1 MTSIRKRLSQL
12 LRGRP
17 FQDQDP
23 RADIRLQ
30 NSVIVRFSGGL
41 ANQMICYKLG
51 RYVAD
56 LKKSSFVI
64 DANLYEGDITSNRNF
79 QLNKY
84 DIRYDVLISSERTM
98 RDIKAT
104 NAITFITKESLPLPS
119 PSEEQKAHV
128 IDFLQKNDII
138 YCDFWLAMCLRAEMD
153 EHAEAHGILDD
164 LRLDPSRSLN
174 ERDLACLEKIRNA
187 AESVA
192 IHVRRGD
199 FATHDGNLLLAPTY
213 YNRSIGAFESRL
225 ERPVFFVF
233 SDDIEWCRK
242 NLRATGEMHFVD
254 WTDERQS
261 FKDMFLASS
270 CRHFI
275 LSNESTFSHQIVQLS
290 VPHSGR
296 IVMTSGPQDLAR
308 NAAQAVG
315 VVD

>member
-1 MTSIRKRLSQL
+1 MMSFRSRLKQL

-17 FQDQDP
+17 VDDP
-23 RADIRLQ
+23 ETRADIRFQ
-30 NSVIVRFSGGL
+30 KAVVVRFSGGL

-64 DANLYEGDITSNRNF
+64 DANLYEDDVTSNRNF
-79 QLNKY
+79 QLNQY
-84 DIRYDVLISSERTM
+84 DIRYDVLISSERLM

-104 NAITFITKESLPLPS
+104 QAIGYVTKESLPLPS
-119 PSEEQKAHV
+119 PSYEQKAQV
-128 IDFLQKNDII
+128 IEFLKKHDII
-138 YCDFWLAMCLRAEMD
+138 YCDFWLAMCLRTEMD
-153 EHAEAHGILDD
+153 EHAETHGILND
-164 LRLDPSRSLN
+164 LRLDPARALN
-174 ERDLACLEKIRNA
+174 DRDLACLERIRNS
-187 AESVA
+187 AEPVA

-199 FATHDGNLLLAPTY
+199 FATHDGNLLLAPAY
-213 YNRSIGAFESRL
+213 YNRSIEALESQL

-233 SDDIEWCRK
+233 SDDIPWCRK
-242 NLRATGEMHFVD
+242 NLRATEEIQFVD

-296 IVMTSGPQDLAR
+296 IIMTSGPQDLAR
-308 NAAQAVG
+308 NAAQAAG